1 VEFYYFDGKLN
12 DSILMRV
19 LPVKCNA
26 AALLVVEL
34 VITSILSV
42 LQVLNEVHHQFSAG
56 MQVCKLPICSNF
68 CNNLQSAF
76 HESFS
81 FFFGRQLLLFL
92 FVLMVYFNLVLPWL

>member
-1 VEFYYFDGKLN
+1 
-12 DSILMRV
+12 
-19 LPVKCNA
+19 VKCNA

-81 FFFGRQLLLFL
+81 FFFGQTIAVIPVCPHGVLQLGSSLA
-92 FVLMVYFNLVLPWL
+92 VSPRYSVVSMC